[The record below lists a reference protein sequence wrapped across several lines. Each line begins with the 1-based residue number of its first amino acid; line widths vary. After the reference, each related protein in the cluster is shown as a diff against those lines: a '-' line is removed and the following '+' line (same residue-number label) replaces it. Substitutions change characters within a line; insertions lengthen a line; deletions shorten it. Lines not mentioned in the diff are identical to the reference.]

1 MKIIIFHS
9 ISKFTCAL
17 PCFLNLLCVAEIPRV
32 LTTILTARV
41 YSLVYTIPQTRVT
54 NCVLI

>member
-17 PCFLNLLCVAEIPRV
+17 QCFLNLLCVAEIPRV
-32 LTTILTARV
+32 LTTINSAGLFSGV
-41 YSLVYTIPQTRVT
+41 YNATNTR
-54 NCVLI
+54 N